1 MKNFQLSPTLLLRST
16 LQLRS
21 AFLLLALLASLVGC
35 GSGSGAKTEPN
46 PNTNPGGGSGEDF
59 SYKGNNPASTAD
71 ITKFQNNVWINVA
84 RENRCGGC
92 HTQSKQAPEFA
103 RGDDINFAYAAVVDN
118 GLVSLGNPAQSRLVT
133 KVAAGHNCWLADPVA
148 CGDIMTTWIT
158 AWAGNSG
165 TTANSVVLT
174 PPAEKDLASSKVFP
188 DSPANFSTTV
198 YPLLTQYC
206 AQCHSESAVTRQQP
220 YFASSRVEVAYEAA
234 KTRMRLDNP
243 VASRFVQRLSGD
255 AHNCWGNCSQNAAEM
270 QAAITAFA
278 NTITPITVD
287 PDLVIS
293 KAVGLSDAFV
303 VTSGG
308 RIDTDIIAKYE
319 FKTGKGSIAYDTAGV
334 DPVANLN
341 LIGNVAWSSA
351 WGLKFKDNGK
361 AQASTS
367 DSRKFYNLLR
377 AAGEYSIE
385 TWVIPDNVV
394 QGDNDNNPARIV
406 TYSGSATSRNFT
418 LGQYEYNYSFL
429 NRTSKS
435 DQNGLPELATA
446 ANKEILQASL
456 QHVVVTFDPI
466 RGRRIYVN
474 GEFTGDTDPD
484 AGAVLKDWDS
494 SFALAIGND
503 VSNNRAWAGSIR
515 FLAIHKRA
523 MSAADIKTN
532 FDVGVGAKYLL
543 LFNVSEL
550 VGTPLSFIVFDV
562 QQFDDYAYLFSSP
575 FFTNLGEQKV
585 QGEIDLKGLR
595 IGVNGTEAPVGQ
607 VFANLDT
614 KISAAQMV
622 EGRQTLSTL
631 GTIVEMKQGPDQDQF
646 FLTFDHIGEYNYTR
660 TETVVPP
667 PATPA
672 DIPGQAHIGLRNFAE
687 INATLSTMTG
697 VSKITPAIRTTYT
710 KVEQQLPTLTNIE
723 GFLAA
728 QQMGIT
734 QLAVAYCNA
743 LVNDTSLRASYF
755 SGFDFN
761 AGAGAAFSTN
771 GRSQIIEPLLKNL
784 LAGEIASGGT
794 LSNQAN
800 PATVRAELNQLIDR
814 MTSCAATNSCTGNRT
829 ATTVKATCAA
839 ALGSAVMLLQ

>member
-1 MKNFQLSPTLLLRST
+1 MNTIHIRPGLLVLGLLLT
-16 LQLRS
+16 
-21 AFLLLALLASLVGC
+21 ALMGC
-35 GSGSGAKTEPN
+35 GSGSGSKTETN
-46 PNTNPGGGSGEDF
+46 PNTNPGNGNGGEF
-59 SYKGNNPASTAD
+59 SYKGNNPAATAD
-71 ITKFQNNVWINVA
+71 ITKFQNNVWINIA

-92 HTQSKQAPEFA
+92 HVQGKQAPEFS
-103 RGDDINFAYAAVVDN
+103 RGDDINLAYAAVIDN

-133 KVAAGHNCWLADPVA
+133 KVASGHNCWLADPVA

-158 AWAGNSG
+158 AWAGNTG

-174 PPAEKDLASSKVFP
+174 PPAEKDVSSSKTY
-188 DSPANFSTTV
+188 PASAAGFSTTV
-198 YPLLTQYC
+198 YPLLSQYC
-206 AQCHSESAVTRQQP
+206 AQCHSESALTRQQP
-220 YFASSRVEVAYEAA
+220 YFASSRVDTAYEAA

-243 VASRFVQRLSGD
+243 AASRFVQRLAGD
-255 AHNCWGNCSQNAAEM
+255 GHNCWSNCSQNAAEM
-270 QAAITAFA
+270 QAAITTFA
-278 NTITPITVD
+278 NSIMPVTVD
-287 PDLVIS
+287 PELVIS
-293 KAVGLSDAFV
+293 KAVGLGDAFV
-303 VTSGG
+303 VSSGG

-319 FKTGKGSIAYDTAGV
+319 FKTGKGSIAYDTSGV

-341 LIGNVAWSSA
+341 LIGNVGWSSA
-351 WGLKFKDNGK
+351 WGLKFRDTGK
-361 AQASTS
+361 AQASTG
-367 DSRKFYNLLR
+367 DSRKFYDLLR

-385 TWVIPDNVV
+385 AWVIPDNVV

-406 TYSGSATSRNFT
+406 TYSGSATTRNFT
-418 LGQYEYNYSFL
+418 LGQYEYNYSFM
-429 NRTSKS
+429 NRTSAS
-435 DQNGLPELATA
+435 DANGLRELATA

-456 QHVVVTFDPI
+456 QHVVVSFDPI

-503 VSNNRAWAGSIR
+503 VSNNRPWAGSIR
-515 FLAIHKRA
+515 FLALHKRA

-532 FDVGVGAKYLL
+532 FNVGVGAKYLL

-585 QGEIDLKGLR
+585 SGEIDLKGLR
-595 IGVNGTEAPVGQ
+595 IGVNGVEAHVGQ
-607 VFANLDT
+607 VFAHLDT

-622 EGRQTLSTL
+622 DGRQTLSTL

-646 FLTFDHIGEYNYTR
+646 FLTFDQIGTHHYNR
-660 TETVVPP
+660 TEVVVPP

-687 INATLSTMTG
+687 INATLSALTG
-697 VSKITPAIRTTYT
+697 VSKTNAAVRATYT

-734 QLAVAYCNA
+734 QLAVSYCNA
-743 LVNDTSLRASYF
+743 LVDDASLRSSYF
-755 SGFDFN
+755 SGFNFGAN
-761 AGAGAAFSTN
+761 AGSAFSAS
-771 GRSQIIEPLLKNL
+771 GRNQIIDPLMKNL
-784 LAGEIASGGT
+784 LAGDIASGGA
-794 LSNQAN
+794 LSNQAD
-800 PATVRAELNQLIDR
+800 PLAIRTELNLLIDR
-814 MTSCAATNSCTGNRT
+814 MTACAATGSCSSNRT
-829 ATTVKATCAA
+829 AITVKATCAA
-839 ALGSAVMLLQ
+839 AMGSAIMLLQ

>member
-1 MKNFQLSPTLLLRST
+1 MNTIHIRPGLLVLGLLLT
-16 LQLRS
+16 
-21 AFLLLALLASLVGC
+21 ALMGC
-35 GSGSGAKTEPN
+35 GSGSGSKTETN
-46 PNTNPGGGSGEDF
+46 PNTNPGNGNGGEF
-59 SYKGNNPASTAD
+59 SYKGNNPAATAD
-71 ITKFQNNVWINVA
+71 ITKFQNNVWINIA

-92 HTQSKQAPEFA
+92 HVQGKQAPEFS
-103 RGDDINFAYAAVVDN
+103 RGDDINLAYAAVIDN

-133 KVAAGHNCWLADPVA
+133 KVASGHNCWLADPVA

-158 AWAGNSG
+158 AWAGNTG

-174 PPAEKDLASSKVFP
+174 PPAEKDVSSSKTY
-188 DSPANFSTTV
+188 PASAAGFSTTV
-198 YPLLTQYC
+198 YPLLSQYC
-206 AQCHSESAVTRQQP
+206 AQCHSESALTRQQP
-220 YFASSRVEVAYEAA
+220 YFASSRVDTAYEAA

-243 VASRFVQRLSGD
+243 AASRFVQRLAGD
-255 AHNCWGNCSQNAAEM
+255 GHNCWSNCSQNAAEM
-270 QAAITAFA
+270 QAAITTFA
-278 NTITPITVD
+278 NSIMPVTVD
-287 PDLVIS
+287 PELVIS
-293 KAVGLSDAFV
+293 KAVGLGDAFV
-303 VTSGG
+303 VSSGG

-319 FKTGKGSIAYDTAGV
+319 FKTGKGSIAYDTSGV

-341 LIGNVAWSSA
+341 LIGNVGWSSA
-351 WGLKFKDNGK
+351 WGLKFRDTGK

-367 DSRKFYNLLR
+367 DSRKFYDLLR

-385 TWVIPDNVV
+385 AWVIPDNVV

-406 TYSGSATSRNFT
+406 TYSGSATTRNFT
-418 LGQYEYNYSFL
+418 LGQYEYNYSFM
-429 NRTSKS
+429 NRTSAS
-435 DQNGLPELATA
+435 DANGLRELATA

-456 QHVVVTFDPI
+456 QHVVVSFDPI

-503 VSNNRAWAGSIR
+503 VSNNRPWAGSIR
-515 FLAIHKRA
+515 FLALHKRA

-532 FDVGVGAKYLL
+532 FNVGVGAKYLL

-585 QGEIDLKGLR
+585 SGEIDLKGLR
-595 IGVNGTEAPVGQ
+595 IGVNGVEAHVGQ
-607 VFANLDT
+607 VFAHLDT

-622 EGRQTLSTL
+622 DGRQTLSTL

-646 FLTFDHIGEYNYTR
+646 FLTFDQIGTHHYNR
-660 TETVVPP
+660 TEVVVPP

-687 INATLSTMTG
+687 INATLSALTG
-697 VSKITPAIRTTYT
+697 VSKTNAAVRATYT

-734 QLAVAYCNA
+734 QLAVSYCNA
-743 LVNDTSLRASYF
+743 LVDDASLRSSYF
-755 SGFDFN
+755 SGFNFGAN
-761 AGAGAAFSTN
+761 AGSAFSAS
-771 GRSQIIEPLLKNL
+771 GRNQIIDPLMKNL
-784 LAGEIASGGT
+784 LAGDIASGGA
-794 LSNQAN
+794 LSNQAD
-800 PATVRAELNQLIDR
+800 PLAIRTELNLLIDR
-814 MTSCAATNSCTGNRT
+814 MTACAATGSCSSNRT
-829 ATTVKATCAA
+829 AITVKATCAA
-839 ALGSAVMLLQ
+839 AMGSAIMLLQ

>member
-1 MKNFQLSPTLLLRST
+1 MTTIQMRRHPLLSGVILG
-16 LQLRS
+16 
-21 AFLLLALLASLVGC
+21 LLLAALAGC
-35 GSGSGAKTEPN
+35 GSGSGSKTETN

-71 ITKFQNNVWINVA
+71 ITKFQNSLWINIA

-92 HTQSKQAPEFA
+92 HVQGKQAPEFG
-103 RGDDINFAYAAVVDN
+103 RGDDINLAYAAVIDN
-118 GLVSLGNPAQSRLVT
+118 GLVSLGNPSQSRLVT
-133 KVAAGHNCWLADPVA
+133 KVASGHNCWLADPVA

-165 TTANSVVLT
+165 TTANSQVLT
-174 PPAEKDLASSKVFP
+174 PPAEKDVSSSKTFP
-188 DSPANFSTTV
+188 DSASGFATTV

-206 AQCHSESAVTRQQP
+206 AQCHSESALTRQQP
-220 YFASSRVEVAYEAA
+220 YFASSRVEAAYEAA
-234 KTRMRLDNP
+234 KSKMRLDNP
-243 VASRFVQRLSGD
+243 GASRFVQRLSGD
-255 AHNCWGNCSQNAAEM
+255 AHNCWSNCSQNAAEM
-270 QAAITAFA
+270 QAAIASFA
-278 NTITPITVD
+278 SSITPVTVD
-287 PDLVIS
+287 PELVIS
-293 KAVGLSDAFV
+293 KAVGLGDAFV

-319 FKTGKGSIAYDTAGV
+319 FKTGKGSIAYDTSGI

-341 LIGNVAWSSA
+341 LIGNVGWSSA
-351 WGLKFKDNGK
+351 WGLKFKDTGK

-367 DSRKFYNLLR
+367 DSRKFYDLLR

-394 QGDNDNNPARIV
+394 QGANDNNPARIV
-406 TYSGSATSRNFT
+406 TYSGSASTRNFT
-418 LGQYEYNYSFL
+418 LGQYEYNYSVM
-429 NRTSKS
+429 NRTSAS
-435 DQNGLPELATA
+435 DANGLDELATD

-503 VSNNRAWAGSIR
+503 VSNNRPWAGSIR

-532 FDVGVGAKYLL
+532 FNVGVGAKYLL

-585 QGEIDLKGLR
+585 SGEIDLKGLR
-595 IGVNGTEAPVGQ
+595 IGVNGTEAHVGQ
-607 VFANLDT
+607 VFANLNT
-614 KISAAQMV
+614 RISAAQMV
-622 EGRQTLSTL
+622 DGRQSLSPL
-631 GTIVEMKQGPDQDQF
+631 GTIVELKQGPDQDQF
-646 FLTFDHIGEYNYTR
+646 FLTFDQIGSHSYSR
-660 TETVVPP
+660 TEVVVPP

-687 INATLSTMTG
+687 INATLSALTG
-697 VSKITPAIRTTYT
+697 VSKTNASVRATYT

-734 QLAVAYCNA
+734 QLAVSYCNA
-743 LVNDTSLRASYF
+743 LVDDASLRSSYF
-755 SGFDFN
+755 SGFNFGAN
-761 AGAGAAFSTN
+761 ASSAFSTS
-771 GRSQIIEPLLKNL
+771 GRSQIIDPLLKSL
-784 LAGEIASGGT
+784 LAGDIASGGA
-794 LSNQAN
+794 LSNQAD
-800 PATVRAELNQLIDR
+800 PTAIRAELNQLIDR
-814 MTSCAATNSCTGNRT
+814 MTACGAGCSSNRT
-829 ATTVKATCAA
+829 AITVKATCAA
-839 ALGSAVMLLQ
+839 AMGSAIMLLQ

>member
-1 MKNFQLSPTLLLRST
+1 MMKQIMMKLLAHPSSRLPATLLC
-16 LQLRS
+16 
-21 AFLLLALLASLVGC
+21 LLLATLVGC

-46 PNTNPGGGSGEDF
+46 PNTNPGGNGGEDF
-59 SYKGNNPASTAD
+59 SYKGEKPAGTAD
-71 ITKFQNNVWINVA
+71 ITKFQNSLWINIA

-92 HTQSKQAPEFA
+92 HIQGKQAPEFA
-103 RGDDINFAYAAVVDN
+103 RGDDINLAYAAVIDN
-118 GLVSLGNPAQSRLVT
+118 SLVTLGNPSTSRLVT

-158 AWAGNSG
+158 NWAGNSG
-165 TTANSVVLT
+165 TSANSVELT
-174 PPAEKDLASSKVFP
+174 PPAEKDVSTSKAFP
-188 DSPANFSTTV
+188 DSPAEFSTSV

-206 AQCHSESAVTRQQP
+206 SQCHSESALTRQQP
-220 YFASSRVEVAYEAA
+220 YFASSRVDVAYQAA

-243 VASRFVQRLSGD
+243 AASRFVLRLSSDG
-255 AHNCWGNCSQNAAEM
+255 HNCWSNCSQNAAEM
-270 QAAITAFA
+270 QAAIAAFA
-278 NTITPITVD
+278 NSITPVTVD
-287 PDLVIS
+287 PDLIIS
-293 KAVGLSDAFV
+293 KAVGLGDAFV

-319 FKTGKGSIAYDTAGV
+319 FKTGKGSIAYDTSGV

-341 LIGNVAWSSA
+341 LFGNVGWSSA
-351 WGLKFKDNGK
+351 WGLKFKDTGK
-361 AQASTS
+361 AQAATA
-367 DSRKFYNLLR
+367 DSRKFYDLLR

-385 TWVIPDNVV
+385 AWVIPDNVV

-406 TYSGSATSRNFT
+406 TYSGSATARNFT
-418 LGQYEYNYSFL
+418 LGQYEYNYSVM
-429 NRTSKS
+429 NRTSAS
-435 DQNGLPELATA
+435 DANGLRELATA

-456 QHVVVTFDPI
+456 QHVVVSFDPI

-474 GEFTGDTDPD
+474 GEFTGDMDPD
-484 AGAVLKDWDS
+484 AGAVLKDWDP

-503 VSNNRAWAGSIR
+503 VSNNRPWAGSIR

-523 MSAADIKTN
+523 MSEADIKAN
-532 FDVGVGAKYLL
+532 FNVGVGAKYLL

-562 QQFDDYAYLFSSP
+562 QQFDDYAYLFSTP
-575 FFTNLGEQKV
+575 FFTNLGDQKV
-585 QGEIDLKGLR
+585 TGEIPLKGLR
-595 IGVNGTEAPVGQ
+595 IGVNGVEAPVGQ
-607 VFANLDT
+607 VFAHLDT
-614 KISAAQMV
+614 QISAAHMV
-622 EGRQTLSTL
+622 DGRQTLSTL

-646 FLTFDHIGEYNYTR
+646 FLTFDQIGSNTYDRPEIP
-660 TETVVPP
+660 VPP

-687 INATLSTMTG
+687 INATLSVLTG
-697 VSKITPAIRTTYT
+697 VSKTNPGVRATYS

-743 LVNDTSLRASYF
+743 LVDDTSLRASYF
-755 SGFDFN
+755 SGFNFN
-761 AGAGAAFSTN
+761 ASAATAFGSG
-771 GRSQIIEPLLKNL
+771 GRAQVIDPLMKNL
-784 LAGEIASGGT
+784 LAGDLASGGA
-794 LSNQAN
+794 LGNQAD
-800 PATVRAELNQLIDR
+800 PASIRAELNQLIDR
-814 MTSCAATNSCTGNRT
+814 MTACGSGCASNRT

-839 ALGSAVMLLQ
+839 AMGSAIMLLQ

>member
-1 MKNFQLSPTLLLRST
+1 MMKQIMMKLLAHPGSRLPATLLC
-16 LQLRS
+16 
-21 AFLLLALLASLVGC
+21 LLLATLVGC

-46 PNTNPGGGSGEDF
+46 PNTNPGGNGGENF
-59 SYKGNNPASTAD
+59 SYKGEKPAGTAD
-71 ITKFQNNVWINVA
+71 ITKFQNSLWINIA

-92 HTQSKQAPEFA
+92 HIQGKQAPEFA
-103 RGDDINFAYAAVVDN
+103 RGDDINLAYAAVIDN
-118 GLVSLGNPAQSRLVT
+118 GLVTLGNPSTSRLVT

-158 AWAGNSG
+158 NWAGNSG
-165 TTANSVVLT
+165 TSANSIELT
-174 PPAEKDLASSKVFP
+174 PPAEKDVSTSKAFP
-188 DSPANFSTTV
+188 DSPAEFSTSV

-206 AQCHSESAVTRQQP
+206 SQCHSESALTRQQP
-220 YFASSRVEVAYEAA
+220 YFASSRVDVAYQAA

-243 VASRFVQRLSGD
+243 AASRFVLRLSSDG
-255 AHNCWGNCSQNAAEM
+255 HNCWSNCSQNAAEM
-270 QAAITAFA
+270 QAAIAAFA
-278 NTITPITVD
+278 NSITPVTVD
-287 PDLVIS
+287 PDLIIS
-293 KAVGLSDAFV
+293 KAVGLGDAFV

-319 FKTGKGSIAYDTAGV
+319 FKTGKGSIAYDTSGV

-341 LIGNVAWSSA
+341 LFGNVGWSSA
-351 WGLKFKDNGK
+351 WGLKFKDTGK
-361 AQASTS
+361 AQAATA
-367 DSRKFYNLLR
+367 DSRKFYDLLR

-385 TWVIPDNVV
+385 AWVIPDNVV

-406 TYSGSATSRNFT
+406 TYSGSATARNFT
-418 LGQYEYNYSFL
+418 LGQYEYNYSVM
-429 NRTSKS
+429 NRTSAS
-435 DQNGLPELATA
+435 DANGLRELATA

-456 QHVVVTFDPI
+456 QHVVVSFDPI

-474 GEFTGDTDPD
+474 GEFTGDMDPD
-484 AGAVLKDWDS
+484 AGAVLKDWDP

-503 VSNNRAWAGSIR
+503 VSNNRPWAGSIR

-523 MSAADIKTN
+523 MSEADIKAN
-532 FDVGVGAKYLL
+532 FNVGVGAKYLL

-562 QQFDDYAYLFSSP
+562 QQFDDYAYLFSTP
-575 FFTNLGEQKV
+575 FFTNLGGQKV
-585 QGEIDLKGLR
+585 TGEIPLKGLR
-595 IGVNGTEAPVGQ
+595 IGVNGVEAPVGQ
-607 VFANLDT
+607 VFAHLDT
-614 KISAAQMV
+614 QISAAHMV
-622 EGRQTLSTL
+622 DGRQTLSTL

-646 FLTFDHIGEYNYTR
+646 FLTFDQIGSNTYDRPEIP
-660 TETVVPP
+660 VPP

-687 INATLSTMTG
+687 INATLSVLTG
-697 VSKITPAIRTTYT
+697 VSKTNPGVRATYS

-743 LVNDTSLRASYF
+743 LVDDTSLRASYF
-755 SGFDFN
+755 SGFNFN
-761 AGAGAAFSTN
+761 ASAATAFGSG
-771 GRSQIIEPLLKNL
+771 GRAQVIDPLMKNL
-784 LAGEIASGGT
+784 LAGDLASGGA
-794 LSNQAN
+794 LGNQAD
-800 PATVRAELNQLIDR
+800 PASIRAELNQLIDR
-814 MTSCAATNSCTGNRT
+814 MTACGSGCASNRT

-839 ALGSAVMLLQ
+839 AMGSAIMLLQ

>member
-1 MKNFQLSPTLLLRST
+1 MTTMHIRPALLVSGLLLV
-16 LQLRS
+16 
-21 AFLLLALLASLVGC
+21 ALLGC
-35 GSGSGAKTEPN
+35 GSGSGSKTETN
-46 PNTNPGGGSGEDF
+46 PNTNPGNGNGGEF
-59 SYKGNNPASTAD
+59 SYKGNNPAATAD
-71 ITKFQNNVWINVA
+71 ITKFQNNVWINIA

-92 HTQSKQAPEFA
+92 HVQGKQAPEFS
-103 RGDDINFAYAAVVDN
+103 RGDDINLAYAAVIDN

-148 CGDIMTTWIT
+148 CGDIMATWIT
-158 AWAGNSG
+158 AWAGNTG

-174 PPAEKDLASSKVFP
+174 PPAEKDVSSSKTY
-188 DSPANFSTTV
+188 PASAAGFSTTV

-206 AQCHSESAVTRQQP
+206 AQCHSESALTRQQP
-220 YFASSRVEVAYEAA
+220 YFASSRVDVAYEAA

-243 VASRFVQRLSGD
+243 TASRFVQRLAGD
-255 AHNCWGNCSQNAAEM
+255 GHNCWSNCSQNAAEM
-270 QAAITAFA
+270 QAAITTFA
-278 NTITPITVD
+278 NSITPVTVD
-287 PDLVIS
+287 PELVIS
-293 KAVGLSDAFV
+293 KAVGLGDAFV
-303 VTSGG
+303 VSSGG

-319 FKTGKGSIAYDTAGV
+319 FKTGKGSIAYDTSGV

-341 LIGNVAWSSA
+341 LIGNVGWSSA
-351 WGLKFKDNGK
+351 WGLKFRDTGK
-361 AQASTS
+361 AQAATG
-367 DSRKFYNLLR
+367 DSRKFYDLLR

-385 TWVIPDNVV
+385 AWVIPDNVV

-406 TYSGSATSRNFT
+406 TYSGSATTRNFT
-418 LGQYEYNYSFL
+418 LGQYEYNYSVM
-429 NRTSKS
+429 NRTSVS
-435 DQNGLPELATA
+435 DANGLRELATA

-456 QHVVVTFDPI
+456 QHVVVSFDPI

-503 VSNNRAWAGSIR
+503 VSNNRPWAGSIR

-532 FDVGVGAKYLL
+532 FNVGVGAKYLL

-562 QQFDDYAYLFSSP
+562 QQFDDYSYLFSSP

-585 QGEIDLKGLR
+585 SGEIDLKGLR
-595 IGVNGTEAPVGQ
+595 IGVNGVEAHVGQ
-607 VFANLDT
+607 VFAHLDT

-622 EGRQTLSTL
+622 DGRQTLSTL

-646 FLTFDHIGEYNYTR
+646 FLTFDQIGTHHYNR
-660 TETVVPP
+660 TEVVVPP

-672 DIPGQAHIGLRNFAE
+672 DIPGQPHIGLRNFAE
-687 INATLSTMTG
+687 INATLSALTG
-697 VSKITPAIRTTYT
+697 VSKTNAAVRATYA

-734 QLAVAYCNA
+734 QLAVSYCNA
-743 LVNDTSLRASYF
+743 LVDDTSLRSSYF
-755 SGFDFN
+755 SGFNFGANAGSAFN
-761 AGAGAAFSTN
+761 AT
-771 GRSQIIEPLLKNL
+771 GRNQIIEPLMKNL
-784 LAGEIASGGT
+784 LAGDIASGGT
-794 LSNQAN
+794 LGNKPDPLAIR
-800 PATVRAELNQLIDR
+800 TELNLLIDR
-814 MTSCAATNSCTGNRT
+814 MTACAATGSCSSNRT
-829 ATTVKATCAA
+829 AITVKATCAA
-839 ALGSAVMLLQ
+839 AMGSAIMLLQ

>member
-1 MKNFQLSPTLLLRST
+1 MMKMQMRPGL
-16 LQLRS
+16 
-21 AFLLLALLASLVGC
+21 FLLGLMLSALIGC

-46 PNTNPGGGSGEDF
+46 PNTNPGNGNGEDF

-71 ITKFQNNVWINVA
+71 ITKFQNNLWINIA

-92 HTQSKQAPEFA
+92 HVQGKQAPEFA
-103 RGDDINFAYAAVVDN
+103 RGDDINLAYAAAIN
-118 GLVSLGNPAQSRLVT
+118 GLVTLGNPSQSRLVT
-133 KVAAGHNCWLADPVA
+133 KVASGHNCWLADPVA

-174 PPAEKDLASSKVFP
+174 PPAEKDVSSSKTFP
-188 DSPANFSTTV
+188 DSPAGFSTTV

-206 AQCHSESAVTRQQP
+206 SQCHSESSLTRQQP
-220 YFASSRVEVAYEAA
+220 YFASSRVDTAYQAA
-234 KTRMRLDNP
+234 KSKMRLDNP
-243 VASRFVQRLSGD
+243 AASRFVQRLAGD
-255 AHNCWGNCSQNAAEM
+255 AHNCWSNCSQNAAEM
-270 QAAITAFA
+270 QAAITTFA
-278 NTITPITVD
+278 NSITPVTVD
-287 PDLVIS
+287 PELVIS
-293 KAVGLSDAFV
+293 KAVGLGDAFV
-303 VTSGG
+303 VSSGG

-319 FKTGKGSIAYDTAGV
+319 FKTGKGSIAYDTSGV
-334 DPVANLN
+334 DPITNLN
-341 LIGNVAWSSA
+341 LIGNVGWSSA
-351 WGLKFKDNGK
+351 WGLKFKDTGK
-361 AQASTS
+361 AQASTA
-367 DSRKFYNLLR
+367 DSRKFYDLLR

-394 QGDNDNNPARIV
+394 QGDNDNNPARII
-406 TYSGSATSRNFT
+406 TYSGSATTRNFT
-418 LGQYEYNYSFL
+418 LGQYEYNYSFM
-429 NRTSKS
+429 NRTSAS
-435 DQNGLPELATA
+435 DANGLRELATA

-456 QHVVVTFDPI
+456 QHVVVTFDPT

-484 AGAVLKDWDS
+484 AGAALKDWDS

-503 VSNNRAWAGSIR
+503 VSNNRPWAGSIR

-523 MSAADIKTN
+523 MSAADIQTN
-532 FDVGVGAKYLL
+532 FNVGVGAKYLL

-562 QQFDDYAYLFSSP
+562 QQFDDYSYLFSSP

-595 IGVNGTEAPVGQ
+595 IGVNGEEAHVGQ

-614 KISAAQMV
+614 KINAAQMV
-622 EGRQTLSTL
+622 DGRQTLSTL

-646 FLTFDHIGEYNYTR
+646 FLTFDQIGTHHYNR
-660 TETVVPP
+660 TEVVVPP

-687 INATLSTMTG
+687 INATLSALTG
-697 VSKITPAIRTTYT
+697 VSKTNTSVRTTYT

-734 QLAVAYCNA
+734 QLAVSYCNA
-743 LVNDTSLRASYF
+743 LVDDTGLRSSYF
-755 SGFDFN
+755 SGFNFGASANSAFN
-761 AGAGAAFSTN
+761 AS
-771 GRSQIIEPLLKNL
+771 GRNQIIDPLMKNL
-784 LAGEIASGGT
+784 LAGDIASGGS
-794 LSNQAN
+794 LSNQAD
-800 PATVRAELNQLIDR
+800 PAAIRAELNQLIDR
-814 MTSCAATNSCTGNRT
+814 MTACAASNSCSGNRT
-829 ATTVKATCAA
+829 AITVKATCAA
-839 ALGSAVMLLQ
+839 AMGSAIMLLQ

>member
-1 MKNFQLSPTLLLRST
+1 MMKQIMMKLLAHPSSRLPATLLC
-16 LQLRS
+16 
-21 AFLLLALLASLVGC
+21 LLLATLVGC

-46 PNTNPGGGSGEDF
+46 PNTNPGGNGGEDF
-59 SYKGNNPASTAD
+59 SYKGEKPAGTAD
-71 ITKFQNNVWINVA
+71 ITKFQNSLWINIA

-92 HTQSKQAPEFA
+92 HIQGKQAPEFA
-103 RGDDINFAYAAVVDN
+103 RGDDINLAYAAVIDN
-118 GLVSLGNPAQSRLVT
+118 GLVTLGNPSTSRLVT

-158 AWAGNSG
+158 NWAGNSG
-165 TTANSVVLT
+165 TSANSVELT
-174 PPAEKDLASSKVFP
+174 PPAEKDVSASKAFP
-188 DSPANFSTTV
+188 DSPAEFSTSV

-206 AQCHSESAVTRQQP
+206 SQCHSESALTRQQP
-220 YFASSRVEVAYEAA
+220 YFASSRVDVAYQAA

-243 VASRFVQRLSGD
+243 AASRFVLRLSSDG
-255 AHNCWGNCSQNAAEM
+255 HNCWSNCSQNAAEM
-270 QAAITAFA
+270 QAAIAAFA
-278 NTITPITVD
+278 NSITPVTVD
-287 PDLVIS
+287 PDLIIS
-293 KAVGLSDAFV
+293 KAVGLGDAFV

-319 FKTGKGSIAYDTAGV
+319 FKTGKGSIAYDTSGV

-341 LIGNVAWSSA
+341 LFGNVGWSSA
-351 WGLKFKDNGK
+351 WGLKFKDTGK
-361 AQASTS
+361 AQAATA
-367 DSRKFYNLLR
+367 DSRKFYDLLR

-385 TWVIPDNVV
+385 AWVIPDNVV

-406 TYSGSATSRNFT
+406 TYSGSATARNFT
-418 LGQYEYNYSFL
+418 LGQYEYNYSVM
-429 NRTSKS
+429 NRTSAS
-435 DQNGLPELATA
+435 DANGLRELATA

-456 QHVVVTFDPI
+456 QHVVVSFDPI

-474 GEFTGDTDPD
+474 GEFTGDMDPD
-484 AGAVLKDWDS
+484 AGAVLKDWDP

-503 VSNNRAWAGSIR
+503 VSNNRPWAGSIR

-523 MSAADIKTN
+523 MSEADIKAN
-532 FDVGVGAKYLL
+532 FNVGVGAKYLL

-562 QQFDDYAYLFSSP
+562 QQFDDYAYLFSTP
-575 FFTNLGEQKV
+575 FFTNLGDQKV
-585 QGEIDLKGLR
+585 TGEIPLKGLR
-595 IGVNGTEAPVGQ
+595 IGVNGVEAPVGQ
-607 VFANLDT
+607 VFAHLDT
-614 KISAAQMV
+614 QISAAHMV
-622 EGRQTLSTL
+622 DGRQTLSTL

-646 FLTFDHIGEYNYTR
+646 FLTFDQIGSNTYDRPEIP
-660 TETVVPP
+660 VPP

-687 INATLSTMTG
+687 INATLSVLTG
-697 VSKITPAIRTTYT
+697 VSKTNPGVRATYA

-743 LVNDTSLRASYF
+743 LVDDTSLRASYF
-755 SGFDFN
+755 SGFNFN
-761 AGAGAAFSTN
+761 ASAATAFGSG
-771 GRSQIIEPLLKNL
+771 GRAQVIDPLMKNL
-784 LAGEIASGGT
+784 LAGDLASGGA
-794 LSNQAN
+794 LGNQAD
-800 PATVRAELNQLIDR
+800 PASIRAELNQLIDR
-814 MTSCAATNSCTGNRT
+814 MTACGSGCASNRT

-839 ALGSAVMLLQ
+839 AMGSAIMLLQ

>member
-1 MKNFQLSPTLLLRST
+1 MIK
-16 LQLRS
+16 LQLRPHV
-21 AFLLLALLASLVGC
+21 LLASLILLALVGC

-46 PNTNPGGGSGEDF
+46 PNTNPGGNGGEDF
-59 SYKGNNPASTAD
+59 SYKGDKPASTAD
-71 ITKFQNNVWINVA
+71 ITKFQNSLWINIA

-92 HTQSKQAPEFA
+92 HTQGKQAPEFA
-103 RGDDINFAYAAVVDN
+103 RGDDINLAYAAVIDN
-118 GLVSLGNPAQSRLVT
+118 GLVTLGNPSQSRLVT

-158 AWAGNSG
+158 NWAGNTG

-174 PPAEKDLASSKVFP
+174 PPAEKDVSSSKTFP
-188 DSPANFSTTV
+188 DSPDGFSTTV

-206 AQCHSESAVTRQQP
+206 AQCHSESALTRQQP
-220 YFASSRVEVAYEAA
+220 YFASSRPDTAYEAA

-243 VASRFVQRLSGD
+243 AASRFVQRLASDG
-255 AHNCWGNCSQNAAEM
+255 HNCWSNCSQNAAEM
-270 QAAITAFA
+270 QAAITEFA
-278 NTITPITVD
+278 NSITPVTVD
-287 PDLVIS
+287 PELVIS
-293 KAVGLSDAFV
+293 KAVGLGDAFV

-319 FKTGKGSIAYDTAGV
+319 FKTGKGSIAYDTSGV

-341 LIGNVAWSSA
+341 LIGNVGWSSA
-351 WGLKFKDNGK
+351 WGLKFKDTGK
-361 AQASTS
+361 AQAATA
-367 DSRKFYNLLR
+367 DSRKFYDLLR

-385 TWVIPDNVV
+385 AWVIPDNVV

-406 TYSGSATSRNFT
+406 TYSGSATTRNFT
-418 LGQYEYNYSFL
+418 LGQYEYNYSFM
-429 NRTSKS
+429 NRTSAS
-435 DQNGLPELATA
+435 DENGLDELATA
-446 ANKEILQASL
+446 ANREILQASL

-474 GEFTGDTDPD
+474 GEFTGDMDTD

-503 VSNNRAWAGSIR
+503 VSNNRPWAGSIR

-523 MSAADIKTN
+523 MGEADIKTN

-585 QGEIDLKGLR
+585 AGEVDLKGLR

-646 FLTFDHIGEYNYTR
+646 FLTFDRIGNHSYSR
-660 TETVVPP
+660 TEPIVPP

-687 INATLSTMTG
+687 INASLSALTG
-697 VSKITPAIRTTYT
+697 VSKTNASVRTTYN

-743 LVNDTSLRASYF
+743 LVDDTSLRSSYF
-755 SGFDFN
+755 SGFNF
-761 AGAGAAFSTN
+761 GASAATAFSPS
-771 GRSQIIEPLLKNL
+771 GRAQVIDPLLKSL
-784 LAGEIASGGT
+784 LAGDIASGGT
-794 LSNQAN
+794 LGTQAN
-800 PATVRAELNQLIDR
+800 PTEIRAELNQLIDR
-814 MTSCAATNSCTGNRT
+814 MTACGTGCSSNRT

-839 ALGSAVMLLQ
+839 AMGSAIMLLQ

>member
-1 MKNFQLSPTLLLRST
+1 MTVNTIQLCST
-16 LQLRS
+16 FQLRS
-21 AFLLLALLASLVGC
+21 GLLLIALLATLAGC
-35 GSGSGAKTEPN
+35 GSGSGSKIETN
-46 PNTNPGGGSGEDF
+46 PNTNPGNGGGDDF
-59 SYKGNNPASTAD
+59 SYKGSNPASTAD
-71 ITKFQNNVWINVA
+71 ITKFQNNLWINIA
-84 RENRCGGC
+84 RESRCGGC
-92 HTQSKQAPEFA
+92 HTQGKQAPEFA
-103 RGDDINFAYAAVVDN
+103 RGDDINLAYAAVIDN

-133 KVAAGHNCWLADPVA
+133 KVAAGHNCWLADSVA

-158 AWAGNSG
+158 AWAGNTG

-174 PPAEKDLASSKVFP
+174 PPAEKDLSSSKVFP
-188 DSPANFSTTV
+188 DSPAAFSTTV
-198 YPLLTQYC
+198 YPVLTEYC
-206 AQCHSESAVTRQQP
+206 AQCHSESAITRQQP
-220 YFASSRVEVAYEAA
+220 YFASSRVEAAYEAA

-243 VASRFVQRLSGD
+243 TASRFVQRLSFDG
-255 AHNCWGNCSQNAAEM
+255 HNCWSNCSQDAAEM

-278 NTITPITVD
+278 DTIVPITVD

-341 LIGNVAWSSA
+341 LIGNVGWSSA
-351 WGLKFKDNGK
+351 WGLKFKDTGK
-361 AQASTS
+361 AQASTG
-367 DSRKFYNLLR
+367 DSRKFYDLLR

-385 TWVIPDNVV
+385 AWVIPDNVV

-406 TYSGSATSRNFT
+406 TYSGSNTTRNFT

-429 NRTSKS
+429 NRTSMS
-435 DQNGLPELATA
+435 DENGLDELATA

-484 AGAVLKDWDS
+484 SGAVLKDWDS

-503 VSNNRAWAGSIR
+503 VSNNRPWAGSIR

-523 MSAADIKTN
+523 MSAGDIKTN

-575 FFTNLGEQKV
+575 FFTNLGDQKIT
-585 QGEIDLKGLR
+585 GEVDLKGLR

-646 FLTFDHIGEYNYTR
+646 FLTFDQIGSNTYSRAEV
-660 TETVVPP
+660 VVPP

-687 INATLSTMTG
+687 INATLAAMTG
-697 VSKITPAIRTTYT
+697 VSKTTPAVKTTYT

-728 QQMGIT
+728 QQMGVT

-743 LVNDTSLRASYF
+743 LVNDTSLRTSYF
-755 SGFDFN
+755 SGFNFG
-761 AGAGAAFSTN
+761 AGAGTAFDAT
-771 GRSQIIEPLLKNL
+771 GRSQIIDPLLKNL
-784 LAGEIASGGT
+784 LASDIASGGA

-800 PATVRAELNQLIDR
+800 PAEIRAELNQLIDR
-814 MTSCAATNSCTGNRT
+814 MTNCAASNSCSSNRT

-839 ALGSAVMLLQ
+839 AMGSAVMLLQ

>member
-1 MKNFQLSPTLLLRST
+1 MTVKTI
-16 LQLRS
+16 QLRS
-21 AFLLLALLASLVGC
+21 SLLILSLITALIGC

-46 PNTNPGGGSGEDF
+46 PNTNPGNGNGEDF
-59 SYKGNNPASTAD
+59 SYKGEKPASTAD
-71 ITKFQNNVWINVA
+71 ITKFQNNLWINIA

-92 HTQSKQAPEFA
+92 HTQGKQAPEFA
-103 RGDDINFAYAAVVDN
+103 RGDDINLAYAAVIDN
-118 GLVSLGNPAQSRLVT
+118 GLVTLGNPAQSRLVT

-165 TTANSVVLT
+165 TTANSTVLT
-174 PPAEKDLASSKVFP
+174 PPAEKDVSSSKVFP
-188 DSPANFSTTV
+188 SSPTAFSTTV
-198 YPLLTQYC
+198 YPVLTEYC
-206 AQCHSESAVTRQQP
+206 AQCHSESAITRQQP
-220 YFASSRVEVAYEAA
+220 YFASSRVDVAYEAA

-243 VASRFVQRLSGD
+243 SASRFVQRLSFDG
-255 AHNCWGNCSQNAAEM
+255 HNCWSNCSQNAAEM

-278 NTITPITVD
+278 DSIAPITVD
-287 PDLVIS
+287 PNLVIS

-319 FKTGKGSIAYDTAGV
+319 FKTGKGSIAYDTSGV

-341 LIGNVAWSSA
+341 LIGNVGWSSA
-351 WGLKFKDNGK
+351 WGLKFKDTGK
-361 AQASTS
+361 AQAATA
-367 DSRKFYNLLR
+367 DSRKFYDLLR

-385 TWVIPDNVV
+385 AWVIPDNVV

-406 TYSGSATSRNFT
+406 TYSGSNTSRNFT

-429 NRTSKS
+429 NRTSMS
-435 DQNGLPELATA
+435 DANGLPELATA
-446 ANKEILQASL
+446 ANAEVLQASL

-474 GEFTGDTDPD
+474 GEFTGDTDPE

-503 VSNNRAWAGSIR
+503 VSNNRPWAGSIR

-523 MSAADIKTN
+523 MSAGDIKTN

-575 FFTNLGEQKV
+575 FFTNLGDEKV
-585 QGEIDLKGLR
+585 SGSVDLKGLR

-614 KISAAQMV
+614 QISAAQMV
-622 EGRQTLSTL
+622 EGRQPLSSL
-631 GTIVEMKQGPDQDQF
+631 GTIIEMKQGPEQDQF
-646 FLTFDHIGEYNYTR
+646 FLTFDQIGSNSYSR
-660 TETVVPP
+660 TPVAVPP
-667 PATPA
+667 PAVPA

-687 INATLSTMTG
+687 INAALSAMTG
-697 VSKITPAIRTTYT
+697 VSKTNAAVKATYT

-755 SGFDFN
+755 SGFNF
-761 AGAGAAFSTN
+761 GASAATAFDTN
-771 GRSQIIEPLLKNL
+771 GRNQIIDPLLRNL
-784 LAGEIASGGT
+784 LAGNIASGGT
-794 LSNQAN
+794 LSNQAS
-800 PATVRAELNQLIDR
+800 PTEIRAELNNLINR
-814 MTSCAATNSCTGNRT
+814 MTACGSGCASNRT

-839 ALGSAVMLLQ
+839 AMGSAIMLLQ

>member
-1 MKNFQLSPTLLLRST
+1 MTVNTT
-16 LQLRS
+16 QLRS
-21 AFLLLALLASLVGC
+21 VFIALSLITLLVGC
-35 GSGSGAKTEPN
+35 GSGSGAKTEPK
-46 PNTNPGGGSGEDF
+46 PNTNPGGSDGGEF
-59 SYKGNNPASTAD
+59 SYKGEKPASTAD
-71 ITKFQNNVWINVA
+71 ITKFQNNLWINIA

-92 HTQSKQAPEFA
+92 HTQGKQAPEFA
-103 RGDDINFAYAAVVDN
+103 RGDDINLAYAAVIDS
-118 GLVSLGNPAQSRLVT
+118 GLVTLGNPAQSRLVT

-174 PPAEKDLASSKVFP
+174 PPAEKDLSSSKVFP
-188 DSPANFSTTV
+188 ESPTAFSTTV
-198 YPLLTQYC
+198 YPVLTEYC
-206 AQCHSESAVTRQQP
+206 AQCHSESALTRQQP
-220 YFASSRVEVAYEAA
+220 YFASSRVDVAYEAA
-234 KTRMRLDNP
+234 KSRMRLDNP
-243 VASRFVQRLSGD
+243 SASRFVQRLSFDG
-255 AHNCWGNCSQNAAEM
+255 HNCWSNCSQNAMEM
-270 QAAITAFA
+270 QNAIAAFA
-278 NTITPITVD
+278 DTIVPITVD
-287 PDLVIS
+287 PELVIS

-319 FKTGKGSIAYDTAGV
+319 FKTGKGSIAYDTSGV

-341 LIGNVAWSSA
+341 LIGNVGWSSA
-351 WGLKFKDNGK
+351 WGLKFKDTGK
-361 AQASTS
+361 AQASTA
-367 DSRKFYNLLR
+367 DSTKFYNLLR

-385 TWVIPDNVV
+385 AWVIPDNVV

-406 TYSGSATSRNFT
+406 TYSGSNTSRNFT

-429 NRTSKS
+429 NRTDAS
-435 DQNGLPELATA
+435 DENGLPELATA
-446 ANKEILQASL
+446 ANAEVLQASL

-503 VSNNRAWAGSIR
+503 VSNNRPWAGSIR

-523 MSAADIKTN
+523 MSDADIKTN

-575 FFTNLGEQKV
+575 FFTNLGDEKV
-585 QGEIDLKGLR
+585 SGNVDLKGLR

-614 KISAAQMV
+614 QISASAMV
-622 EGRQTLSTL
+622 DGRQTLSTL
-631 GTIVEMKQGPDQDQF
+631 GTIVEMKQGPEQDQF
-646 FLTFDHIGEYNYTR
+646 FLTFDQIGSNRYSR
-660 TETVVPP
+660 TPVVVPP
-667 PATPA
+667 PAVPA

-687 INATLSTMTG
+687 INATLSAMTG
-697 VSKITPAIRTTYT
+697 VSKTNTAVKATYT

-734 QLAVAYCNA
+734 QLAVSYCNA

-755 SGFDFN
+755 SGFNF
-761 AGAGAAFSTN
+761 GASAATAFDTN
-771 GRSQIIEPLLKNL
+771 GRNQIIDPLLKNL
-784 LAGEIASGGT
+784 LAGNIASGGN
-794 LSNQAN
+794 LSNQAS
-800 PATVRAELNQLIDR
+800 PAEIRAELNNLINR
-814 MTSCAATNSCTGNRT
+814 MTACGSGCASNRT

-839 ALGSAVMLLQ
+839 AMGSAIMLLQ